1 MSVPFELLNAYAS
14 AVRALFAPPPLPGE
28 DRGYAGP
35 VSAEEIEARAE
46 KILNLSADLTRAERE
61 QLEDADPLQRAQSA
75 QRLLAK
81 AATEFEISAYL
92 KEAGQDE
99 SDRVPLT
106 PQRLNDRSVRTG
118 AQVEGYLDVLTGKV
132 QDSASQERAAAVPAS
147 LTSARQQLS
156 TSAKDACDLIA
167 VRAGDT
173 AKAAFS
179 GVLGVGLTEIAQ
191 AAGTIASVVAGSFG
205 AAEGLSKLYTLC
217 RDFIAKAY
225 DSLLSL
231 IGDELAKLIG
241 DKAVEWIK
249 EVKDVHL
256 FGDWLKNA
264 YKVATIQ
271 SDLQT
276 RIQGSS
282 NREPARFAEAIDDV
296 GSLLKRFGREM
307 DLTKKL
313 IRGLGY
319 LRFVPGLAGPQG
331 LLLRAGAYS
340 LLLVW
345 VVFDGAD
352 YLDSPGLQLLT
363 RVPGVPAVVAT
374 KIL

>member
-1 MSVPFELLNAYAS
+1 MPVPSELLNAYAS
-14 AVRALFAPPPLPGE
+14 AVRGLFTPPPLPGE
-28 DRGYAGP
+28 DRGYGGP
-35 VSAEEIEARAE
+35 SSAEEIEAHAE
-46 KILNLSADLTRAERE
+46 KILNLSGDLTRAERE
-61 QLEDADPLQRAQSA
+61 QLQDADPLQRAQSA

-81 AATEFEISAYL
+81 AATELEISAYL

-106 PQRLNDRSVRTG
+106 RQRLNDRSVRTG
-118 AQVEGYLDVLTGKV
+118 AQVEGYLEILTGKV
-132 QDSASQERAAAVPAS
+132 QESARLERSAAVPAS
-147 LTSARQQLS
+147 LTAARQQLS
-156 TSAKDACDLIA
+156 TSATDACDLIGL
-167 VRAGDT
+167 RAGDT

-191 AAGTIASVVAGSFG
+191 ASATILSFVAGSFG

-241 DKAVEWIK
+241 DKAVEWVK

-256 FGDWLKNA
+256 FGDWLKSA
-264 YKVATIQ
+264 YNVAAIKT
-271 SDLQT
+271 DLQT

-282 NREPARFAEAIDDV
+282 GEPARFAEAIGDV
-296 GSLLKRFGREM
+296 DSLTKRFGREM
-307 DLTKKL
+307 DLTKNL

-319 LRFVPGLAGPQG
+319 LRFVPGLVGPQG

-340 LLLVW
+340 LLLAW

-352 YLDSPGLQLLT
+352 YLDSPGMGLLN
-363 RVPGVPAVVAT
+363 RVPGVPAVVAA
-374 KIL
+374 KML